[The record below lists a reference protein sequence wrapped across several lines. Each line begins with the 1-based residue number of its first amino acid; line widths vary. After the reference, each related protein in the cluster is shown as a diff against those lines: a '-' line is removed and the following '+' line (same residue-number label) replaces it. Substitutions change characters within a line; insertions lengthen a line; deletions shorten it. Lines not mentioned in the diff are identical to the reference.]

1 MILKLR
7 NKVALITGSSRGI
20 GKAIALRLANE
31 GANVIVNAAKSVR
44 EAETTLSELTGIKGQ
59 RHCFVQ
65 ADVMVPEQITDMMIR
80 IKQQYGYLDI
90 LVNNAGITSFVEH
103 DKLDELTIEIFDGIY
118 KTHLRG
124 AFLCVQKALPLMK
137 KSGNASIVNIA
148 SVAALT
154 AIGSNIAYC
163 AMKAALVN
171 MTKSLARALSP
182 NIRVN
187 AISPGLTETDLIKG
201 WGNYTD
207 EQVQKTPLGRLAT
220 CEDIANAVFALL
232 TSLTY
237 VTGQNIIVDGGR
249 ILV

>member
-1 MILKLR
+1 LILELR
-7 NKVALITGSSRGI
+7 NRVALITGSSRGI
-20 GKAIALRLANE
+20 GKAIASRLANE
-31 GANVIVNAAKSVR
+31 GANIVINAAKSVR
-44 EAETTLSELTGIKGQ
+44 EAETTLSELPRINGQ
-59 RHCFVQ
+59 KHCFVQ
-65 ADVMVPEQITDMMIR
+65 ADVMVPEQIAGMMIQ
-80 IKQQYGYLDI
+80 IKQQYGYLDV

-103 DKLDELTIEIFDGIY
+103 SKLDELTIDIFDGIY

-124 AFLCVQKALPLMK
+124 AFLCIQKALPLLRESK
-137 KSGNASIVNIA
+137 KPSIINIA
-148 SVAALT
+148 SVAAIT

-171 MTKSLARALSP
+171 ITKSLARALSP
-182 NIRVN
+182 DIRVN

-201 WGNYTD
+201 WGNYTN

-237 VTGQNIIVDGGR
+237 VTGQNIVVDGGR

>member
-1 MILKLR
+1 MKLR

-103 DKLDELTIEIFDGIY
+103 DKLDELTIEIFDGI
-118 KTHLRG
+118 
-124 AFLCVQKALPLMK
+124 
-137 KSGNASIVNIA
+137 
-148 SVAALT
+148 LT